1 MAISDTDDEELGF
14 TTRRV
19 LALSRDVRAATLD
32 VVKSARRSL
41 SIFSHDLDPSV
52 YDRIEFLDAVKH
64 LILTHKFSRIQ
75 ILLMSPVK
83 SVKNGHRLVELA
95 RRFSTFFEIR
105 RIDEE
110 YWHHKDAFLIADET
124 GVVYRMNAQRW
135 EGIADT
141 NAPRIAKKYLDFFEK
156 AWQES
161 EPEPEFRRL
170 HI

>member
-1 MAISDTDDEELGF
+1 MAISNDIERDEGG

-19 LALSRDVRAATLD
+19 MALSRDVRSATLD

-75 ILLMSPVK
+75 ILLVSPVDAVA
-83 SVKNGHRLVELA
+83 SGHRLVELA

-105 RIDEE
+105 RMNPELK
-110 YWHHKDAFLIADET
+110 HRNDAFLIADET
-124 GVVYRMNAQRW
+124 GVVYRMDPKRW

-141 NAPRIAKKYLDFFEK
+141 NAPRIAQKYLDIFED
-156 AWQES
+156 AWQRS
-161 EPEPEFRRL
+161 EPEPEFRQL

>member
-1 MAISDTDDEELGF
+1 MALSNDTELDGGA

-19 LALSRDVRAATLD
+19 MALSRDVRSATLD

-41 SIFSHDLDPSV
+41 SIFSQNLDPAV

-75 ILLMSPVK
+75 ILLVSPVDSIK
-83 SVKNGHRLVELA
+83 SGHRLVELA

-105 RIDEE
+105 RVHSEF
-110 YWHHKDAFLIADET
+110 KTRNDAFLIADET
-124 GVVYRMNAQRW
+124 GVVYRMDANRF

-141 NAPRIAKKYLDFFEK
+141 NAPRIAQKYLDIFEE
-156 AWQES
+156 AWQRS
-161 EPEPEFRRL
+161 KPEPEFRQL

>member
-1 MAISDTDDEELGF
+1 MAISDDTELDGA

-19 LALSRDVRAATLD
+19 MALSQDVRYATLD

-41 SIFSHDLDPSV
+41 SIYSQELDPSV
-52 YDRIEFLDAVKH
+52 YDRIEFLDAVKQ

-75 ILLMSPVK
+75 ILVVSPMSAVK
-83 SVKNGHRLVELA
+83 GGHRLVELA

-105 RIDEE
+105 RVNPE
-110 YWHHKDAFLIADET
+110 YAKRKDAFLIADES
-124 GVVYRMNAQRW
+124 GVVYQMDANRR

-141 NAPRIAKKYLDFFEK
+141 NAPRIAQKYLDIFEET
-156 AWQES
+156 WQRS
-161 EPEPEFRRL
+161 EPDPEFRRL